1 MDAQAQAAAVAASK
15 VLVVGAGG
23 IGCEL
28 LKTLVLSG
36 FRNIELI
43 DLDTIDVSNLNRQFL
58 FRKRHVGQSKAKVAK
73 EAVLKYCPTAKIT
86 AHHGNVKSPEFSL
99 DFFQK
104 FDVVMNGLDNLE
116 ARRHVNRLCLAASVP
131 LIESGTTGYLGQ
143 VTVHVKGRSECYEC
157 QPKPAPKTYPTCT
170 ITNTPSKAR
179 IHYHSQC
186 FGLARLGFRAKPV
199 HCIVWAKELPFLKL
213 FGRKDQ
219 VSDLD
224 VRTEGM
230 DAEAE
235 REERQFF
242 EKKKDESI
250 GAFGRRVF
258 DRIFGT
264 NISRTLEMEDLW
276 KQRTRPRPLFIDNVL
291 PSEEEAD
298 EHELQDRR
306 VRSTS
311 AQVGTS
317 TGPKDVALQG
327 GGEVSAMASLSLTD
341 QQRVWSIEE
350 NARVFL
356 ESIGLFFLERE
367 EEIGSLSFD
376 KDDQLAV
383 EFVTAA
389 ANLRANSFGIPM
401 QSLFDSK
408 GIAGNIIHAV
418 ATTNAIVAGL
428 IVIEAI
434 KLLNK
439 QYDHCRMTFCAEHPQ
454 GRRQLLLVPLE
465 PQEANPKCF
474 VCSDTPLFLEMN
486 CNVTTLAKVLAIV
499 IRGKMGVNSPMV
511 MHGDSVLYETGDDL
525 EKDEVERYEANAQ
538 KLLVDL
544 PTPVLHNSVLLV
556 EDFTQDFKCTIYIRQ
571 RSEFDEEREHDGIVL
586 SGSVPT
592 SGQAEGGEALE
603 PEDQT
608 DLVAEKAGRDRP
620 ASRKRGQ
627 EVEPEAPAA
636 SGDIDGESNS
646 TSRERKR
653 EKR

>member
-58 FRKRHVGQSKAKVAK
+58 FRKRYVGQSKAKVAK
-73 EAVLKYCPTAKIT
+73 EAVLRYCPTAKII

-116 ARRHVNRLCLAASVP
+116 ARRHVNRLCLAASVW
-131 LIESGTTGYLGQ
+131 LTALT
-143 VTVHVKGRSECYEC
+143 
-157 QPKPAPKTYPTCT
+157 T
-170 ITNTPSKAR
+170 ITTS
-179 IHYHSQC
+179 YCC
-186 FGLARLGFRAKPV
+186 FCQAAYTCSTLGPPRPV

-235 REERQFF
+235 QEERQFF

-250 GAFGRRVF
+250 RAFGRRVF

-327 GGEVSAMASLSLTD
+327 GGMVSAMATLSLTD

-350 NARVFL
+350 NARIFL
-356 ESIGLFFLERE
+356 ESIGLYFLERE
-367 EEIGSLSFD
+367 EEIGRLTFD

-389 ANLRANSFGIPM
+389 ANLRASSFGIPV

-474 VCSDTPLFLEMN
+474 VCSDIPLFLETD
-486 CNVTTLAKVLAIV
+486 CNVTTLAKVLAVV

-544 PTPVLHNSVLLV
+544 PTPVVHNSVLLV
-556 EDFTQDFKCTIYIRQ
+556 EDFTQDFKCTIYIRH
-571 RSEFDEEREHDGIVL
+571 RSEFDEEREPDGIVL

-592 SGQAEGGEALE
+592 SGQAEEGEALE

-608 DLVAEKAGRDRP
+608 DLVTEEAGRDRP

-636 SGDIDGESNS
+636 SGDIDGGSNS